1 MDVNQDYYKCSKCG
15 RTLLKT
21 NQLLHDLKCTGPIK
35 NNSPIKN
42 NIIDNINNYDFIN
55 DDDNNLFDC
64 KICGMTLKY
73 KDKTDHLVCHEIEKE
88 EQNKNNI
95 NDSLDS
101 DEGIPYNNTINR
113 RANNNRNY
121 ERARNDVFDFL
132 NNINVNDNRDNFRL
146 NNRNRNF
153 IRRNEGSGNLSNS
166 ENSDIDSLDDLG
178 LDDIDGLDEDMIKQY
193 PSSKIKDINKLTEDK
208 KRCSICLENFKN
220 GDDSIIL
227 PCIHIFHAEC
237 IKKWMKR
244 KNACPIC
251 KSKIDNNEIDDIDSI

>member
-121 ERARNDVFDFL
+121 ERARNDV
-132 NNINVNDNRDNFRL
+132 
-146 NNRNRNF
+146 
-153 IRRNEGSGNLSNS
+153 NLSNS

-237 IKKWMKR
+237 IKKWMKK

-251 KSKIDNNEIDDIDSI
+251 KSKIDNNEIDDIDSY